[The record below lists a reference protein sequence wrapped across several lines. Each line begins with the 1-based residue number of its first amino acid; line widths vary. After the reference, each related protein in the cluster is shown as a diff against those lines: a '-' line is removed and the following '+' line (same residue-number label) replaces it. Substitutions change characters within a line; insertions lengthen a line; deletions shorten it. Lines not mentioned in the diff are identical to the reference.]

1 MNNFQ
6 AFEIAIQMVASLK
19 EPLAAIAQ
27 RDSDLASQ
35 LRRAATSVPLNLAEG
50 RRRVGKDRL
59 HLFRIASGS
68 ADEVT
73 ACLRVAAALG
83 YLPESDVTD
92 ALGLADRVRA
102 IAWTLT
108 R

>member
-1 MNNFQ
+1 MNDFQ

-19 EPLAAIAQ
+19 EPLAVIAQ
-27 RDSDLASQ
+27 RDAELASQ

-68 ADEVT
+68 SDEVT
-73 ACLRVAAALG
+73 ACLRVAAAFG
-83 YLPESDVTD
+83 YLPEASVAE
-92 ALGLADRVRA
+92 ALGFADRVRG
-102 IAWTLT
+102 IVWSLT